1 MHIPVI
7 TVLQASNENRRT
19 VNERIPIR
27 TGPGHGRIRRCPH
40 QTRSLFSAID
50 TYGHV
55 ETIDGVIVALVDVLI
70 WHLAQQPE
78 PVRQEIIARFRQHL
92 VDEIEQAVSS

>member
-1 MHIPVI
+1 MSAYPYVRDLDMDEFVGAH
-7 TVLQASNENRRT
+7 
-19 VNERIPIR
+19 
-27 TGPGHGRIRRCPH
+27 H